1 MTYQQD
7 HLLANVHGARGRESL
22 RTELDRAVRALSLA
36 EAADLCLKAGDDV
49 ALELLGFSPEHIAS
63 LRGSPRGAC
72 AGYPPYALRNL
83 KATIRC
89 LRVHLADQEAVAA

>member
-1 MTYQQD
+1 MTYLHD
-7 HLLANVHGARGRESL
+7 HLPVNVLGARGRESL

-49 ALELLGFSPEHIAS
+49 ALELLGFSPEHISS
-63 LRGSPRGAC
+63 LRGSPRGAR

-83 KATIRC
+83 KATVRC
-89 LRVHLADQEAVAA
+89 LRGQLAEEAAIAA